1 MKKILF
7 TVNDWSF
14 NEGKDIIIFNPK
26 DNINECLL
34 YNIRKIPT
42 LILDNG
48 PENIEKIEDINQIK
62 SCFDKIKN

>member
-48 PENIEKIEDINQIK
+48 PENIEKIEDIKQIK
-62 SCFDKIKN
+62 SYFDKIKN